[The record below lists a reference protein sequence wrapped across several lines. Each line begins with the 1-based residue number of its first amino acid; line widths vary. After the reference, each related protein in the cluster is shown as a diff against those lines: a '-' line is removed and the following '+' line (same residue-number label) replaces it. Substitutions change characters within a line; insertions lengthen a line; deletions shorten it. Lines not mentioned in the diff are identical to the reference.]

1 MKASPLLRRLAP
13 ALLLATLPACN
24 NNNRDDTNPFASS
37 AQTTPPP
44 KGAALIFAS
53 GLYTLTPGAPRELFA
68 VNADGSNLTRLT
80 FCNSTSLCDYAEAS
94 PAPDR
99 ERVGARR
106 ASVDNN
112 GDGRIDESD
121 GTALVFLDLR
131 RGVEALLVPASRRV
145 TGVDWAPSTGTFFV
159 YSALPAGGGNEDLFT
174 IDYNGQNDRNL
185 TCPSDAS
192 AQCNVAMRE
201 RRPRLD
207 TSESAAAFQR
217 IDASGASLVALFGS
231 FSNQPALTAG
241 PNDADPVFSPDARRV
256 AFRRQTDA
264 NAIEGFGSWDIVTVA
279 IDGTGLQVVATG
291 AAYRGAPDWGTNG
304 LAWAEADSSGQRLVV
319 TGPDGSGARTI
330 VTQAAGVALSNPRWL
345 KPE

>member
-1 MKASPLLRRLAP
+1 MKASPPLRLCVP
-13 ALLLATLPACN
+13 ALLLAALPACN
-24 NNNRDDTNPFASS
+24 SNSRDNTNPFAAS

-53 GLYTLTPGAPRELFA
+53 AVFTLTPGAPRELYA

-80 FCNSTSLCDYAEAS
+80 FCNNTSLCDYAEAS

-106 ASVDNN
+106 ASVDTN
-112 GDGRIDESD
+112 GDGLIDETD
-121 GTALVFLDLR
+121 GTALVFLDLK

-145 TGVDWAPSTGTFFV
+145 TGVDWAPSTGDFFV
-159 YSALPAGGGNEDLFT
+159 YSALPAGGGNEDLFA
-174 IDYNGQNDRNL
+174 INYNGVNDRNL

-192 AQCNVAMRE
+192 AQCNVAVRE

-207 TSESAAAFQR
+207 VSESAAAFQR
-217 IDASGASLVALFGS
+217 IDASGASLVAIFGS

-241 PNDADPVFSPDARRV
+241 PNDADPVFSPDARHV

-264 NAIEGFGSWDIVTVA
+264 TANDGLGSWDIVTVA
-279 IDGTGLQVVATG
+279 TDGTGLSVVATG
-291 AAYRGAPDWGTNG
+291 PAFRGAPDWGTNG
-304 LAWAEADSSGQRLVV
+304 LAWAEADASGQRLVV
-319 TGPDGSGARTI
+319 TGSDGSGPRTI
-330 VTQAAGVALSNPRWL
+330 VTQPAGVALSNPRWL